1 MSFNSASL
9 EFIGGAPGLGLWRYR
24 TTDNLA
30 SQVAGVLN
38 ATYFNG
44 GQSGAGTT
52 YKSYQVRAGDIIIAS
67 IGNATEVGSV
77 TPASVNSGVIVY
89 VVPQDWDI
97 NGASV
102 IPTAFSVGDA
112 SIATSGQGGD

>member
-30 SQVAGVLN
+30 SQVAGVVN
-38 ATYFNG
+38 ASYFNG
-44 GQSGAGTT
+44 GAAGAGTT
-52 YKSYQVRAGDIIIAS
+52 YKKARIRAGDIILAS
-67 IGNATEVGSV
+67 IGTSAETASV
-77 TPASVNSGVIVY
+77 VPASVNSGVIVY

-112 SIATSGQGGD
+112 AIATSGQGGT